1 VAEFSE
7 TITVILESVF
17 NSEGFDQLR
26 KRMRSLMKTRDALQ
40 KQFDRGIGM
49 KNIEGEIDDLKDK
62 FNEAGLEME
71 TFRDQVDEV
80 DKQVSKAGSKK
91 QLGPGRISLE
101 TLLKGGGVGG
111 DEPKMKTEKFTDS
124 IRELFD
130 AANEE
135 QLAEQIVD
143 RSQIKKNT
151 EVAKSQLEE
160 LGFVVKDAATGEVI
174 DTGRMNERLAEQV
187 KRMDGEFEH
196 PQRRA
201 LRRMNPFSDSQMQSM
216 RNFKGRMGQIGAVT
230 GAVSSK
236 MGGMARR
243 VVPGL
248 DMSMQDASQS
258 VRGLQMRLL
267 GLQFTMLT
275 VAFIFGG
282 LMTSALGAV
291 GVFEVLSNSLKFLF
305 LPSALDVLDIV
316 LDLQEVIFG
325 LDRETR
331 RAIGSIT
338 GIISGISIAVG
349 LFAALSQ
356 AILPFVGAIASVVSV
371 LGLPL
376 TLLLF
381 LASAFAAMSLAAQN
395 AGTDVGTVF
404 ENLKKKVGPLIDKL
418 FEFSSKIGGQVI
430 EFLSKMFDQFV
441 KWFTSADWE
450 KLWGKFF
457 DFVSKGRDDLV
468 KFLEN
473 MFSKLVSFFKSD
485 KFKRLYES
493 FFDFV
498 ENGAGALSQFLSDT
512 LNGIIDWASNA
523 DWKQIWG
530 EVFNATQQILKA
542 VARFTGVILGEMI
555 QLIMAVDWGQIFA
568 NAFDITTGF
577 GDAAIDQALPGGE
590 MEGGGLFGGV
600 GGAFMEGFNSVEAS
614 PPDVSSPGA
623 TVNQGQSGT
632 TILNMQSNVDINGKN
647 QTSFEDGREFVRETE
662 FQMANVVSQ
671 GQSGGP

>member
-7 TITVILESVF
+7 TIRVVLQSVF
-17 NSEGFDQLR
+17 NSEGFDQLQ

-49 KNIEGEIDDLKDK
+49 KNIESEIDDLKDK
-62 FNEAGLEME
+62 FNEAGLELE

-80 DKQVSKAGSKK
+80 DKQVSQAGSKK

-101 TLLKGGGVGG
+101 TLLEGGLDGG
-111 DEPKMKTEKFTDS
+111 EPKFKTEPFTNS
-124 IRELFD
+124 IDELFD

-135 QLAEQIVD
+135 QLADQIVD

-151 EVAKSQLEE
+151 DVAKDQLEE

-196 PQRRA
+196 PQRRFM
-201 LRRMNPFSDSQMQSM
+201 RRMNPFSDNQMQSM
-216 RNFKGRMGQIGAVT
+216 RNFKGRIGQIGAVT

-338 GIISGISIAVG
+338 GIISGLSIAVG

-356 AILPFVGAIASVVSV
+356 AILPVVSAIASVVSV

-441 KWFTSADWE
+441 KWFNGADWE

-512 LNGIIDWASNA
+512 LNGFIDWASNT
-523 DWKQIWG
+523 DWKQVWG
-530 EVFNATQQILKA
+530 ELFTATQAILKA

-555 QLIMAVDWGQIFA
+555 QLIMDVDWGQIFGA
-568 NAFDITTGF
+568 AFDASVGL
-577 GDAAIDQALPGGE
+577 GDAAIDKALPGGE
-590 MEGGGLFGGV
+590 FERGGGLLGGI
-600 GGAFMEGFNSVEAS
+600 GGAFMKGFNSVEAS

-623 TVNQGQSGT
+623 TVNPGQSGT
-632 TILNMQSNVDINGKN
+632 TILNMQPNVEINGKN
-647 QTSFEDGREFVRETE
+647 NTSFEDGQEVVRGMS
-662 FQMANVVSQ
+662 FQMTSRLSQ